1 MRIAQPMD
9 KPVVDVG
16 RREFTLGALAVGAL
30 TWAPTTLKAAGDDPK
45 KGGVLAYASVSG
57 PGGLDPHV
65 SSSAVELEVIHNVFE
80 SLVSLDNQNA
90 TKPMLAASAT
100 ASADAKTYTFVLRRG
115 VKFHNG
121 AEMTSADVQA
131 SMERYGTVSPNK
143 GNLAGVER
151 YETPDPYTFIIHLK
165 EPNVVLL
172 DVMKAPV
179 FPFMILPASQKD
191 KPARGIDVIGTGPCQ
206 LGEWGK
212 DSHLV
217 IKRFDGYVPDTS
229 SPGRDGYAGR
239 KTVYLDAV
247 NYRFTPEATTRVAAL
262 QTNEVQLASSIP
274 FELRGQIESHPEL
287 AIREIFPLGGTY
299 IIVNSQYGL
308 TANREMRQAIAAA
321 IDVGEISEAIGGI
334 NKPNPWM
341 SYPNTPYYPGDKI
354 PTPWYDQKNP
364 DKAKEMAAKAGYKN
378 EKLII
383 ETNSNY
389 QWMRS
394 TMLVVAEQLK
404 EAGFNVDVKIVD
416 WTTNASHMQQ
426 GTGEWNLSTTL
437 FGPEHILGPQQWRP
451 LIYAF
456 SNIKGNDALDAD
468 YKAFFSEPDLA
479 KRVAIWVKIQ
489 DEVLG
494 GGYMI
499 KLADQG
505 RLIAYAKT
513 LKGQSDYAGILQLWD
528 LWLG

>member
-1 MRIAQPMD
+1 MVAL
-9 KPVVDVG
+9 G
-16 RREFTLGALAVGAL
+16 RREFTRGALAIGAL
-30 TWAPTTLKAAGDDPK
+30 SWLPKAALGDPK
-45 KGGVLAYASVSG
+45 KGGVLAYATVSG

-80 SLVSLDNQNA
+80 PLVSLDNQNA
-90 TKPMLAASAT
+90 TKTMLAASAT
-100 ASADAKTYTFVLRRG
+100 VSADSKTYTFQLRRG

-121 AEMTSADVQA
+121 DEMTSADVQA
-131 SMERYGTVSPNK
+131 SMERYGKISPNAK
-143 GNLAGVER
+143 NLAGVDR
-151 YETPDPYTFIIHLK
+151 YETPDPYTFIIQLK

-172 DVMKAPV
+172 DVMKAPI
-179 FPFMILPASQKD
+179 FPFMILPAAQKD
-191 KPARGIDVIGTGPCQ
+191 KPARGVDVIGTGPFQ
-206 LGEWGK
+206 LAEWVK

-217 IKRFDGYVPDTS
+217 IKRFDGYSPDLS

-247 NYRFTPEATTRVAAL
+247 NYRFMPEATTRIAAL
-262 QTNEVQLASSIP
+262 QTDEVQLAGSIP
-274 FELRGQIESHPEL
+274 FELRGKIEERPDL

-308 TANREMRQAIAAA
+308 TANRAFREAITAA
-321 IDVGEISEAIGGI
+321 IDISEISEAVGGI

-341 SYPNTPYYPGDKI
+341 SYPNTPYYPGNQI
-354 PTPWYDQKNP
+354 AAPWYDQKNP
-364 DKAKEMAAKAGYKN
+364 EKAKDLLQKAGYKN

-383 ETNSNY
+383 ETNGNY

-404 EAGFNVDVKIVD
+404 TAGVNVDVRIVD

-426 GTGEWNLSTTL
+426 GSGEWNLSTTL

-456 SNIKGNDALDAD
+456 SNIKGNDTLDAA
-468 YKAFFSEPDLA
+468 YKAFFAEPDLE
-479 KRVAIWVKIQ
+479 KRRAIWVNIQ
-489 DEVLG
+489 QEVLG

-499 KLADQG
+499 KLADTG
-505 RLIAYAKT
+505 RLTAYAKK

-528 LWLG
+528 LWLE

>member
-1 MRIAQPMD
+1 MAAL
-9 KPVVDVG
+9 G
-16 RREFTLGALAVGAL
+16 RRGFTQGALAIGAL
-30 TWAPTTLKAAGDDPK
+30 NWLPATVTTALADAK

-80 SLVSLDNQNA
+80 PLVTLDNQNA

-100 ASADAKTYTFVLRRG
+100 ASADAKTYTFLLRKG

-121 AEMTSADVQA
+121 DEMTSADVQA

-143 GNLAGVER
+143 GNLASVER
-151 YETPDPYTFIIHLK
+151 YETPDPYTFVILLK

-172 DVMKAPV
+172 DVMKAPI

-191 KPARGIDVIGTGPCQ
+191 KPARGVDVIGTGPFQ
-206 LGEWGK
+206 
-212 DSHLV
+212 
-217 IKRFDGYVPDTS
+217 
-229 SPGRDGYAGR
+229 
-239 KTVYLDAV
+239 
-247 NYRFTPEATTRVAAL
+247 
-262 QTNEVQLASSIP
+262 
-274 FELRGQIESHPEL
+274 LRGKIEADPEL
-287 AIREIFPLGGTY
+287 AIREVFPLGGTY
-299 IIVNSQYGL
+299 IIVNSQFGL
-308 TANREMRQAIAAA
+308 TANRAIRQAIATA
-321 IDVGEISEAIGGI
+321 IDVNEISDAVGGV

-341 SYPNTPYYPGDKI
+341 SYPGTPYYPGAQT
-354 PTPWYDQKNP
+354 PAPWYDQKNP
-364 DKAKEMAAKAGYKN
+364 ARAKDLLQKAGYNN
-378 EKLII
+378 EKIVI

-389 QWMRS
+389 QWMRT

-404 EAGFNVDVKIVD
+404 AAGANVDVRIVD

-426 GTGEWNLSTTL
+426 GSGEWNLSTTL
-437 FGPEHILGPQQWRP
+437 FGPEHVLGPQQWRP

-468 YKAFFSEPDLA
+468 YKAFFAEPDLE
-479 KRVAIWVKIQ
+479 KRRAIWVKIQ
-489 DEVLG
+489 EEVLG

-499 KLADQG
+499 KVADTG
-505 RLIAYAKT
+505 RLTAYAKK

-528 LWLG
+528 LWLE

>member
-1 MRIAQPMD
+1 MAAL
-9 KPVVDVG
+9 G
-16 RREFTLGALAVGAL
+16 RRGFTQGALAIGAL
-30 TWAPTTLKAAGDDPK
+30 NWLPATVTTALADPK

-80 SLVSLDNQNA
+80 PLVTLDNQNA

-100 ASADAKTYTFVLRRG
+100 ASADAKTYTFLLRKG

-121 AEMTSADVQA
+121 DEMTSADVQA

-143 GNLAGVER
+143 GNLASVER
-151 YETPDPYTFIIHLK
+151 YETPDPYTFVILLK

-172 DVMKAPV
+172 DVMKAPI

-191 KPARGIDVIGTGPCQ
+191 KPARGVDVIGTGPFQ
-206 LGEWGK
+206 LGEWVK

-217 IKRFDGYVPDTS
+217 IKRFDGYSPDMS
-229 SPGRDGYAGR
+229 SPGRDGYAGH

-247 NYRFTPEATTRVAAL
+247 NYRFMPEATTRIAAL
-262 QTNEVQLASSIP
+262 ETGEVQLAGSIP
-274 FELRGQIESHPEL
+274 FELRGKIEADPEL
-287 AIREIFPLGGTY
+287 AIREVFPLGGTY
-299 IIVNSQYGL
+299 IIVNSQFGL
-308 TANREMRQAIAAA
+308 TANRAIRQAIATA
-321 IDVGEISEAIGGI
+321 IDVNEISDAVGGV

-341 SYPNTPYYPGDKI
+341 SYPGTPYYPGAQT
-354 PTPWYDQKNP
+354 PAPWYDQKNP
-364 DKAKEMAAKAGYKN
+364 ARARDLLQKAGYNN
-378 EKLII
+378 EKIVI

-389 QWMRS
+389 QWMRA

-404 EAGFNVDVKIVD
+404 AAGANVDVRIVD

-426 GTGEWNLSTTL
+426 GSGEWNLSTTL
-437 FGPEHILGPQQWRP
+437 FGPEHVLGPQQWRP

-468 YKAFFSEPDLA
+468 YKAFFAEPDLE
-479 KRVAIWVKIQ
+479 KRRAIWVKIQ
-489 DEVLG
+489 EEVLG

-499 KLADQG
+499 KVADTG
-505 RLIAYAKT
+505 RLTAYAKK

-528 LWLG
+528 LWLE

>member
-1 MRIAQPMD
+1 MAD
-9 KPVVDVG
+9 L
-16 RREFTLGALAVGAL
+16 RRRDFNRGALALSAL
-30 TWAPTTLKAAGDDPK
+30 TWLPLSVGAAAADPK
-45 KGGVLAYASVSG
+45 KGGILAYATVSG

-65 SSSAVELEVIHNVFE
+65 SSSAVELEVIHNLFE
-80 SLVSLDNQNA
+80 PLVTLDNQNA
-90 TKPMLAASAT
+90 TKTMLAAKAS
-100 ASADAKTYTFVLRRG
+100 ASADAKTYTFELRKG

-121 AEMTSADVQA
+121 DEMTSADVQA
-131 SMERYGTVSPNK
+131 SMERYGRVSPNAA
-143 GNLAGVER
+143 NLAGVER

-191 KPARGIDVIGTGPCQ
+191 KPARGVDVIGTGPFM
-206 LGEWGK
+206 LGEWVK

-217 IKRFDGYVPDTS
+217 IKRFDGYSADQS
-229 SPGRDGYAGR
+229 APGRDGYAGR
-239 KTVYLDAV
+239 KTAYLDAV
-247 NYRFTPEATTRVAAL
+247 NFRFMPEATTRIAAL
-262 QTNEVQLASSIP
+262 QTNEAQLAGSIP
-274 FELRGQIESHPEL
+274 FELRGKIEDHPEL
-287 AIREIFPLGGTY
+287 AIREIFPLGGVY
-299 IIVNSQYGL
+299 IIVNSQYGA
-308 TANREMRQAIAAA
+308 TANLGIRQAIAAA
-321 IDVGEISEAIGGI
+321 IDISEVSDAVGGI

-341 SYPNTPYYPGDKI
+341 SYPNTPYYPGDQT
-354 PTPWYDQKNP
+354 PAPWYDQKNP
-364 DKAKEMAAKAGYKN
+364 AKAKELLAKAGYNN
-378 EKLII
+378 EKIII

-389 QWMRS
+389 QWMRT

-404 EAGFNVDVKIVD
+404 AAGANVDVRIVD

-456 SNIKGNDALDAD
+456 SNIKGNGALDAD
-468 YKAFFSEPDLA
+468 YKAFFAEPDL
-479 KRVAIWVKIQ
+479 KNRREIWVKIQ
-489 DEVLG
+489 QEVLG

-499 KLADQG
+499 KIADTG
-505 RLIAYAKT
+505 RLLGYAKK

-528 LWLG
+528 LWLE